1 MAALGL
7 ALGLMAIALGIALT
21 LARTLSFVALKP
33 LLTDAIVVCIALGL
47 VLSVLSLIRRRGQI
61 IRMPL
66 TAIAVNVVA
75 LGAVVVIILS
85 QGEPTFDEAM
95 LQLVEESGVAVQRIP
110 GTGVD
115 HRRDSRPALI
125 ALPSGYYRGTLDERP
140 SIPLVFSLHG
150 YSSHYMDQDSY
161 FGLSRLVNSY
171 NFALVLSNGKRDDK
185 GNRFWNATDFCCG
198 VTDTK
203 PDDVVYLSG
212 LVEEVAEHV
221 NIDRVF
227 VTGMSNVG
235 FMSYRLACESFPG
248 LAGIVVVAGSSFSD
262 ETRCDS
268 ASPVSVLHVHG
279 TADEVI
285 SFEVGAN
292 PDIDMGNHPAARDVI
307 HRWARRADCDLSE
320 AETLP
325 NLDID
330 KAVGGSETSATR
342 YRSGCRDGLVVELW
356 EMDSSSHVP
365 RLADDCGE
373 LILGW
378 MFEELR

>member
-1 MAALGL
+1 MATSAL
-7 ALGLMAIALGIALT
+7 ALGLTAIALCVALT
-21 LARTLSFVALKP
+21 FPRTSSLIGLSP
-33 LLTDAIVVCIALGL
+33 LLEGAVAICIALGL
-47 VLSVLSLIRRRGQI
+47 VLSVLSLVRRVGRAI
-61 IRMPL
+61 VIPV
-66 TAIAVNVVA
+66 TALAVNVVA
-75 LGAVVVIILS
+75 IGAIAIIILG

-95 LQLVEESGVAVQRIP
+95 LQLVEESGVAVQRVE
-110 GTGVD
+110 GAGVD

-125 ALPSGYYRGTLDERP
+125 VLPSGYYRVPLDERP
-140 SIPLVFSLHG
+140 NIPLVLSLHG
-150 YSSHYMDQDSY
+150 YSGHYMDQDSY
-161 FGLSRLVNSY
+161 FGLSRLVNTY
-171 NFALVLSNGKRDDK
+171 NFALVLANGKRDDM

-198 VTDTK
+198 TTDSR
-203 PDDVVYLSG
+203 PDDVTYLTG
-212 LVEEVAEHV
+212 LIEEAAEHV

-227 VTGMSNVG
+227 VAGMSNGG
-235 FMSYRLACESFPG
+235 FMSYRMACESLPG

-285 SFEVGAN
+285 SFEGGAN
-292 PDIDMGNHPAARDVI
+292 PDIGIGNHPAARDVI
-307 HRWARRADCDLSE
+307 HRWARRAGCDLSE

-330 KAVGGSETSATR
+330 QAVDGSETSITR
-342 YRSGCRDGLVVELW
+342 YDSGCRDGLVVEFW

-365 RLADDCGE
+365 RLADDFGE

-378 MFEELR
+378 MFEELW